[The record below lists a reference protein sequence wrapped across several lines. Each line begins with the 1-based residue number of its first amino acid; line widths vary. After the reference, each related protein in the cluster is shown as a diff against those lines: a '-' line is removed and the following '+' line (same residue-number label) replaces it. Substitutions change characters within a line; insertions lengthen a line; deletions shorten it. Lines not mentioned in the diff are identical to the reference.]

1 MMRLTRLLRCLGAGV
16 GVFVAVTVAGASPA
30 SAQPMITV
38 TPDTDL
44 VDFQT
49 VTVSGSGFAAEATVG
64 MAMCTAGSLSIDNCD
79 LDTSDL
85 VQSDPTGAFTTDYT
99 VERLIETPV
108 SGPVDCAVAP
118 GCILGV
124 ANIADFT
131 QSASAPLAFDPNV
144 PPEPRLEIGVTID
157 PVGSVTPKTG
167 AATVTGTVTC
177 SSPAEV
183 FVDVSAS
190 QRAGRVN
197 VLGFGFTEVA
207 CDGEATWTASLEPF
221 NGRFVGGKL
230 DVNAFAF
237 GFDGQQDDDAE
248 ALAVVR
254 LKGGG

>member
-1 MMRLTRLLRCLGAGV
+1 MMRLTRLLRCLGAGA
-16 GVFVAVTVAGASPA
+16 GVFAAVTVAGASPA
-30 SAQPMITV
+30 SAQPLITV

-44 VDFQT
+44 VDFQA
-49 VTVSGSGFAAEATVG
+49 VTVSGSGFPAEITLG
-64 MAMCTAGSLSIDNCD
+64 LAMCTGGPLSIDDCD
-79 LDTSDL
+79 LDTSGFVD
-85 VQSDPTGAFTTDYT
+85 SDAAGAFTTEFT
-99 VERLIETPV
+99 VERLIETPA
-108 SGPVDCAVAP
+108 SGPVDCALAP

-131 QSASAPLAFDPNV
+131 QNATAPLAFDPNV
-144 PPEPRLEIGVTID
+144 PPQPRLEIGVTID

-190 QRAGRVN
+190 QRAGRAN
-197 VLGFGFTEVA
+197 VLGFAFTQVT
-207 CDGEATWTASLEPF
+207 CDGEATWTGSLEPF

-230 DVNAFAF
+230 DVDAFAF
-237 GFDGQQDDDAE
+237 GFAGPQDDDAE
-248 ALAVVR
+248 AFGLVR

>member
-1 MMRLTRLLRCLGAGV
+1 MMRLTRLLRCLAAGV
-16 GVFVAVTVAGASPA
+16 GVFAAATVALASPA

-49 VTVSGSGFAAEATVG
+49 VTVTGSGFAAESTVG
-64 MAMCTAGSLSIDNCD
+64 MAMCTAGSLSVDNCD
-79 LDTSDL
+79 LDTSEL
-85 VQSDPTGAFTTDYT
+85 VQSDATGAFTADYT
-99 VERLIETPV
+99 VERLVETPV

-124 ANIADFT
+124 ANIADFS
-131 QSASAPLAFDPNV
+131 QSTSAPLGFDPNV
-144 PPEPRLEIGVTID
+144 PPQPRLEIGVTID
-157 PVGSVTPKTG
+157 PEGSVTPKTG

-207 CDGEATWTASLEPF
+207 CDGEATWIASLDPF

-230 DVNAFAF
+230 AADAFAF
-237 GFDGQQDDDAE
+237 GFAGPQEDDAE
-248 ALAVVR
+248 ASAVVR

>member
-1 MMRLTRLLRCLGAGV
+1 MRLARLLRYVGAGV
-16 GVFVAVTVAGASPA
+16 GVVAAATVAWASPA

-64 MAMCTAGSLSIDNCD
+64 MAMCTAGSMSIDNCD

-85 VQSDPTGAFTTDYT
+85 VQSDAAGAFTTDYT

-108 SGPVDCAVAP
+108 SGSVDCAVAP
-118 GCILGV
+118 GCILAV
-124 ANIADFT
+124 ANITDFT
-131 QSASAPLAFDPNV
+131 QSASAPLGFDPNV
-144 PPEPRLEIGVTID
+144 PPQPRLEIGVTID
-157 PVGSVTPKTG
+157 PVGSVAPKSG

-197 VLGFGFTEVA
+197 VLGFAFTQVT
-207 CDGEATWTASLEPF
+207 CDGEATWTGSLEPF

-230 DVNAFAF
+230 DVDAFAF

-248 ALAVVR
+248 AFAVVL

>member
-16 GVFVAVTVAGASPA
+16 GVFVAVMVAGASPA

-85 VQSDPTGAFTTDYT
+85 VQSDPTGAFTTEFT

-118 GCILGV
+118 GCILAV
-124 ANIADFT
+124 ANIADVT
-131 QSASAPLAFDPNV
+131 QSASAPLALDPDV
-144 PPEPRLEIGVTID
+144 PPQPRLEIGVTID
-157 PVGSVTPKTG
+157 PVGSVAPKTG

-183 FVDVSAS
+183 FVDVSAG

-207 CDGEATWTASLEPF
+207 CDGEATWTVSLEPF

-230 DVNAFAF
+230 DVQAFAF

-248 ALAVVR
+248 AFAVVR

>member
-1 MMRLTRLLRCLGAGV
+1 
-16 GVFVAVTVAGASPA
+16 
-30 SAQPMITV
+30 
-38 TPDTDL
+38 
-44 VDFQT
+44 
-49 VTVSGSGFAAEATVG
+49 
-64 MAMCTAGSLSIDNCD
+64 
-79 LDTSDL
+79 
-85 VQSDPTGAFTTDYT
+85 
-99 VERLIETPV
+99 
-108 SGPVDCAVAP
+108 VAP
-118 GCILGV
+118 GTCAVGV
-124 ANIADFT
+124 GTLDLSQTAI
-131 QSASAPLAFDPNV
+131 APLAFDPNV
-144 PPEPRLEIGVTID
+144 PPQPRLEIGVTID

-207 CDGEATWTASLEPF
+207 CDGEATWTGSLEPF

-237 GFDGQQDDDAE
+237 GFAGPQDDDAE
-248 ALAVVR
+248 AFAVVR

>member
-1 MMRLTRLLRCLGAGV
+1 MRLARLLRYVGV
-16 GVFVAVTVAGASPA
+16 GVGVVTATLASASPA

-38 TPDTDL
+38 TPDTNL

-49 VTVSGSGFAAEATVG
+49 VTVSGSGFAAEATIG
-64 MAMCTAGSLSIDNCD
+64 IAMCTSGSLSVDNCD
-79 LDTSDL
+79 LDTSIL
-85 VQSDPTGAFTTDYT
+85 VQSDATGAFTTAYT

-118 GCILGV
+118 GCILGA

-131 QSASAPLAFDPNV
+131 QSASASLGFDPNV
-144 PPEPRLEIGVTID
+144 PPQPRLEIGVTID
-157 PVGSVTPKTG
+157 PVGSVAPRTG

-197 VLGFGFTEVA
+197 VLAFAFTEVT
-207 CDGEATWTASLEPF
+207 CDGEATWTVSLEAI

-230 DVNAFAF
+230 NVDAFAF
-237 GFDGQQDDDAE
+237 GFAGSQQDEAE
-248 ALAVVR
+248 AFAVVR